1 MTATHPFAIKLERA
15 ILDATRLRD
24 SLRDA
29 KKKAEEADRDNG
41 AGSGGGGGDGGG
53 SGRDAIPGKRP
64 QPPKDPQYARLKAAY
79 DKARSQ
85 CNERY
90 QRANEAYHRCLA
102 SPHGSADACR
112 GLHVGV
118 SCPEVAQAWDAL
130 SAYVASQAGG
140 YIGPTRSNSG
150 GGGGGGF

>member
-1 MTATHPFAIKLERA
+1 MPATHPFAIKLEQA

-29 KKKAEEADRDNG
+29 KKKADDAKKDPVPRNG
-41 AGSGGGGGDGGG
+41 GGGGGDGGG
-53 SGRDAIPGKRP
+53 RKALPGKRP
-64 QPPKDPQYARLKAAY
+64 DPPKDPQYARLKAAY
-79 DKARSQ
+79 DKARSR

-90 QRANEAYHRCLA
+90 LKANAAYHRCLA
-102 SPHGSADACR
+102 SPNGSAESCR

-118 SCPEVAQAWDAL
+118 ACPEVAQAWEAL
-130 SAYVASQAGG
+130 SAYVVAQAGG
-140 YIGPTRSNSG
+140 SIGPSQSNSG